1 MKLDALNKLL
11 DEVNAI
17 CSEVEAETKDIKA
30 KHEADVEALYQ
41 IFLNDMKELWQTMKK
56 AWMREFAYPTNFNG
70 HTYGHSCWLV
80 LACRDPRFC
89 ESGLCQRWAYSECVT
104 REQIVN
110 WYFEELNH
118 DEFELAFKE
127 AVTKAATKKVEDTMK
142 RNKEAKEL

>member
-17 CSEVEAETKDIKA
+17 CSEVEAETNDLKA

-41 IFLNDMKELWQTMKK
+41 IFRNDMKELWQTMKK
-56 AWMREFAYPTNFNG
+56 AGMMEFAYPTNFNG
-70 HTYGHSCWLV
+70 GTYGHSCWLV
-80 LACRDPRFC
+80 LSCRDPRFC
-89 ESGLCQRWAYSECVT
+89 ESGRFQKWAYSECVT
-104 REQIVN
+104 RERIVN
-110 WYFEELNH
+110 WYFDELNH

-127 AVTKAATKKVEDTMK
+127 AVTKAAAKKVEDTMK